1 MSSLSKPLS
10 MYVGEDIEFSIDD
23 RKYNVYESQEW
34 IVKSAFE
41 TKRPLLLTVKGEPR
55 YLIKIINY
63 SKMDT
68 NNFIDK
74 EYKLT
79 LDKTYKWYPERKNL
93 DKNWN
98 IHFTFEL
105 LKKCKI

>member
-1 MSSLSKPLS
+1 MSSLAKPLS
-10 MYVGEDIEFSIDD
+10 MYVGEDIEFSIND
-23 RKYNVYESQEW
+23 RKYNIYETQEW
-34 IVKSAFE
+34 IIKKAIEENRPVILSVK
-41 TKRPLLLTVKGEPR
+41 RQNR

-79 LDKTYKWYPERKNL
+79 LDKTYKWYPEKKNL
-93 DKNWN
+93 GKNWN

-105 LKKCKI
+105 LKKI

>member
-1 MSSLSKPLS
+1 MSSLAKPLS

-23 RKYNVYESQEW
+23 GKYNVYESQEW
-34 IVKSAFE
+34 IIKKAIEKNSHVILSVK
-41 TKRPLLLTVKGEPR
+41 REPR

-68 NNFIDK
+68 HNFIDK

-79 LDKTYKWYPERKNL
+79 LDKTYKWFPEKKGL
-93 DKNWN
+93 GKNWN
-98 IHFTFEL
+98 IHFTFKL
-105 LKKCKI
+105 LKKM